1 MDSIAVVGLALR
13 VPGAMNADE
22 FWRNLIEGR
31 ESIARLG
38 DDDLISAHDDPD
50 VLDNPD
56 LVRAGGLLDGIEEF
70 DAEYFGLTAREAELM
85 DPQQRF
91 LLEVAVEALNDAGH
105 DPAVSE
111 EATGV
116 FLGVGR
122 SGYFLHHL
130 LPRAEL
136 MASFARQIALFNDK
150 DYAATQIS
158 HRLNLTG
165 PSMTISTACS
175 SSLVTVHQACKS
187 LAEFE
192 CDVALAGGASIN
204 VLQRGGYVYQEG
216 NIFSPDGHCRPFDA
230 DANGTVFAS
239 GVGIVVLKRLSDALR

>member
-1 MDSIAVVGLALR
+1 M
-13 VPGAMNADE
+13 PGAANADE
-22 FWRNLIEGR
+22 FWRNLVEEK
-31 ESIARLG
+31 ESITRLG
-38 DDDLISAHDDPD
+38 DDDLIAAHDEPGI
-50 VLDNPD
+50 LDQPD
-56 LVRAGGLLDGIEEF
+56 LVRACGLLDGIEEF
-70 DAEYFGLTAREAELM
+70 DADYFGLTAREAELM

-91 LLEVAVEALNDAGH
+91 LLEAAVEALNDAGH
-105 DPAVSE
+105 DPSTSE
-111 EATGV
+111 EAAGI

-136 MASFARQIALFNDK
+136 MTSFARQIALFNDK

-158 HRLNLTG
+158 HRLNLRG
-165 PSMTISTACS
+165 PSMTVSTACS

-187 LAEFE
+187 LSDFE

-204 VLQRGGYVYQEG
+204 VLQRGGYLYQEG
-216 NIFSPDGHCRPFDA
+216 NILSPDGHCRPFDA

-239 GVGIVVLKRLSDALR
+239 G